1 MVTEHRTEA
10 ENAESGF
17 ISRFTLG
24 EGELTF
30 AVKDSL
36 DIAGFPTRAGSPVLQ
51 DAPPAVR
58 HAAVVAALLD
68 NGCQLR
74 GKTTLHELAFGVTG
88 INPHS
93 GTPRN
98 PHYPQLIPG
107 GSSSGSAAVVAAGEV
122 DFAVGTD
129 TGGSVRMPA
138 ACCGVAGL
146 KPSFGRLSRAGVMP
160 TESSLDCVG
169 LFARDIA
176 TLRQALA
183 KALGESAPPARRAA
197 PAISYLAGTATPE
210 IEQLI
215 VSRLQQAGLAWTRAE
230 LPGFNEA
237 HQAGLTVI
245 SQENWLAFHSIINA
259 PNLAPD
265 VARRIRA
272 GAEIGP
278 QQRQAAES
286 VRQQFS
292 AAVDAQLAKTPLILL
307 PTLPECPPTLE
318 EAADP
323 LKVVN
328 LTRLVRPFNLSGHP
342 ALSLPL
348 GEINHRPV
356 ALQLVANKNK
366 EFDLLNYA
374 EYLLEKLK

>member
-58 HAAVVAALLD
+58 HAAVVEALLD

-183 KALGESAPPARRAA
+183 KALGESAPPARREV
-197 PAISYLAGTATPE
+197 PAMSYLAGTATPE

-215 VSRLQQAGLAWTRAE
+215 FSRLQQAGLAWTSAE

-245 SQENWLAFHSIINA
+245 SQENWLRFTASSTRRTWRRMSPGGSA
-259 PNLAPD
+259 PARRLALSNGRLRKACVSNLAP
-265 VARRIRA
+265 RWMPNWRKPR
-272 GAEIGP
+272 
-278 QQRQAAES
+278 
-286 VRQQFS
+286 
-292 AAVDAQLAKTPLILL
+292 
-307 PTLPECPPTLE
+307 
-318 EAADP
+318 
-323 LKVVN
+323 
-328 LTRLVRPFNLSGHP
+328 
-342 ALSLPL
+342 
-348 GEINHRPV
+348 
-356 ALQLVANKNK
+356 
-366 EFDLLNYA
+366 
-374 EYLLEKLK
+374 

>member
-10 ENAESGF
+10 EKAESGF

-58 HAAVVAALLD
+58 HAAVVEALLD

-98 PHYPQLIPG
+98 THYPQLIPG

-169 LFARDIA
+169 MFARDIA

-183 KALGESAPPARRAA
+183 KALGN
-197 PAISYLAGTATPE
+197 
-210 IEQLI
+210 Q
-215 VSRLQQAGLAWTRAE
+215 RLL
-230 LPGFNEA
+230 
-237 HQAGLTVI
+237 
-245 SQENWLAFHSIINA
+245 
-259 PNLAPD
+259 
-265 VARRIRA
+265 RA
-272 GAEIGP
+272 G
-278 QQRQAAES
+278 
-286 VRQQFS
+286 
-292 AAVDAQLAKTPLILL
+292 QLP
-307 PTLPECPPTLE
+307 
-318 EAADP
+318 
-323 LKVVN
+323 
-328 LTRLVRPFNLSGHP
+328 R
-342 ALSLPL
+342 
-348 GEINHRPV
+348 
-356 ALQLVANKNK
+356 
-366 EFDLLNYA
+366 
-374 EYLLEKLK
+374 

>member
-10 ENAESGF
+10 EKAESGF

-36 DIAGFPTRAGSPVLQ
+36 DIAGFPTHAGSPVLQ

-58 HAAVVAALLD
+58 HAAVVEALLD

-98 PHYPQLIPG
+98 THYPQLIPG

-138 ACCGVAGL
+138 ACCGVVGL

-160 TESSLDCVG
+160 TESS
-169 LFARDIA
+169 AR
-176 TLRQALA
+176 LRR
-183 KALGESAPPARRAA
+183 P
-197 PAISYLAGTATPE
+197 
-210 IEQLI
+210 
-215 VSRLQQAGLAWTRAE
+215 
-230 LPGFNEA
+230 
-237 HQAGLTVI
+237 
-245 SQENWLAFHSIINA
+245 
-259 PNLAPD
+259 
-265 VARRIRA
+265 
-272 GAEIGP
+272 
-278 QQRQAAES
+278 
-286 VRQQFS
+286 
-292 AAVDAQLAKTPLILL
+292 
-307 PTLPECPPTLE
+307 
-318 EAADP
+318 
-323 LKVVN
+323 
-328 LTRLVRPFNLSGHP
+328 VRPRYRHIASGAGKSTGGISASCAPGSSRDKLSGGHGN
-342 ALSLPL
+342 AR
-348 GEINHRPV
+348 N
-356 ALQLVANKNK
+356 
-366 EFDLLNYA
+366 
-374 EYLLEKLK
+374 

>member
-1 MVTEHRTEA
+1 MATEHCTET
-10 ENAESGF
+10 ENASSGF
-17 ISRFTLG
+17 ISRFSLG

-51 DAPPAVR
+51 EAPPAVS
-58 HAAVVAALLD
+58 HAAVVQTLLD

-88 INPHS
+88 INPWC

-122 DFAVGTD
+122 DFAIGTD

-138 ACCGVAGL
+138 ACCGVIGL
-146 KPSFGRLSRAGVMP
+146 KPSFGRLSRMGVMP
-160 TESSLDCVG
+160 AQSSLDCVG

-183 KALGESAPPARRAA
+183 KALNQAAPAAHREA
-197 PAISYLAGTATPE
+197 PAISYLAGTATPA

-215 VSRLQQAGLAWTRAE
+215 VAHLQHAGLSWSPAF

-245 SQENWLAFHSIINA
+245 SQENWQAFHHIIDA
-259 PNLAPD
+259 PNLAAD
-265 VARRIRA
+265 VAQRIRA
-272 GAEIGP
+272 GAEISP

-292 AAVDAQLAKTPLILL
+292 AAVDAQLAKTPLIML

-318 EAADP
+318 KAANP
-323 LKVVN
+323 LNVVN

-374 EYLLEKLK
+374 EYLLGKLK

>member
-1 MVTEHRTEA
+1 MTTEHRTET
-10 ENAESGF
+10 ENAQSGF
-17 ISRFTLG
+17 ISRFSLG
-24 EGELTF
+24 KGELTF

-51 DAPPAVR
+51 DTPPAAD
-58 HAAVVAALLD
+58 HAAVVQALLD
-68 NGCQLR
+68 HGCQLR

-88 INPHS
+88 INPWS
-93 GTPRN
+93 GTPLN
-98 PHYPQLIPG
+98 PHYPSLIPG

-138 ACCGVAGL
+138 ACCGIIGL

-160 TESSLDCVG
+160 AQSSLDCVG

-183 KALGESAPPARRAA
+183 KALGESASASRGAA
-197 PAISYLAGTATPE
+197 PAISYLAGTATPA

-215 VSRLQQAGLAWTRAE
+215 VARLQHAGLSWTSAE
-230 LPGFNEA
+230 LPGFHEA

-245 SQENWLAFHSIINA
+245 SQENWQAFHSIIDA

-265 VARRIRA
+265 VAQRIRA
-272 GAEIGP
+272 GAEISP
-278 QQRQAAES
+278 QQRQAAEN
-286 VRQQFS
+286 VRQAFS
-292 AAVDAQLAKTPLILL
+292 AAVDTQLAKTPLILL
-307 PTLPECPPTLE
+307 PTLPDCPPSLE
-318 EAADP
+318 EAANP
-323 LKVVN
+323 LNIVN

-348 GEINHRPV
+348 GEIDRRPV
-356 ALQLVANKNK
+356 ALQLIAGKNK
-366 EFDLLNYA
+366 EFDLLNFA